1 MDSIDGTD
9 FVGNPTLEITLALTL
24 ALNHRFQLEQSAQ
37 HGDGTLRNQCPLKA
51 AVGHPL
57 TPWRAR
63 RTVRTDWRA
72 PPGTATTPRAPTRG
86 RRVSTLTTASTAATT
101 AGAGTAGCTTCS
113 STSLRL
119 LSPAEAV
126 ASGLLQ
132 ATATTMPT
140 NNVGTNGAGCTTLTP
155 TCGASQVVS
164 IHVILAN
171 GDTDF
176 GNYDSGAITFECNSN
191 GQWAVPAGAEHPGD
205 VVDGYSCVTSAT
217 G

>member
-1 MDSIDGTD
+1 MVLLHSSLLSISIAILLLLMPTILQSCHPTDNSATGT
-9 FVGNPTLEITLALTL
+9 T
-24 ALNHRFQLEQSAQ
+24 
-37 HGDGTLRNQCPLKA
+37 
-51 AVGHPL
+51 
-57 TPWRAR
+57 
-63 RTVRTDWRA
+63 A
-72 PPGTATTPRAPTRG
+72 PEATT
-86 RRVSTLTTASTAATT
+86 VSMLTTASTAATT

-164 IHVILAN
+164 KCHQQGLKQKMVSIHVILAN

-176 GNYDSGAITFECNSN
+176 GNYDSGAITFDCNSN

>member
-1 MDSIDGTD
+1 MVLLHSSLLSISIAILLLLMPTILQSCHPTDNSATGT
-9 FVGNPTLEITLALTL
+9 T
-24 ALNHRFQLEQSAQ
+24 
-37 HGDGTLRNQCPLKA
+37 
-51 AVGHPL
+51 
-57 TPWRAR
+57 
-63 RTVRTDWRA
+63 A
-72 PPGTATTPRAPTRG
+72 PEATT
-86 RRVSTLTTASTAATT
+86 VSMLTTASTAATT